1 VLSVGNHK
9 IFRGYRMGLTG
20 MELKHSI
27 DLIHL
32 SAQNASRDIRR
43 KAIAEYLRGHPEIDK
58 EEVIAMMAEADID

>member
-1 VLSVGNHK
+1 
-9 IFRGYRMGLTG
+9 MGLTG

-58 EEVIAMMAEADID
+58 EEVTAMMAEADID